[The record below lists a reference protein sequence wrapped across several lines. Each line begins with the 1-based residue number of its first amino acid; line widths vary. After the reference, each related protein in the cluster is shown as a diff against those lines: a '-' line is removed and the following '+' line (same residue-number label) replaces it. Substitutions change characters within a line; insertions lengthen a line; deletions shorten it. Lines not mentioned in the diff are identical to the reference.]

1 MPDSA
6 DILWFKT
13 QFEPQIQAAIAGTPL
28 SVDLVTAIA
37 CQETGSI
44 WSGLR
49 RKGLPVDRI
58 VALCV
63 GDTLDAD
70 KGRAAFP
77 RTRAELEA
85 APRGKEMFA
94 IARQALVDMAEHVPG
109 FAAVAKR
116 PSKFCHGFGVY
127 QLDLQFFRVEPDY
140 FLNRDYEKFELTLGR
155 CVREL

>member
-6 DILWFKT
+6 DILWFKN
-13 QFEPQIQAAIAGTPL
+13 QFEATIRAAVAGTPL
-28 SVDLVTAIA
+28 SVDGVTAIA

-44 WSGLR
+44 WAGLR
-49 RKGLPVDRI
+49 RKGLPVDQI

-94 IARQALVDMAEHVPG
+94 IARQALVEMAQHVPG
-109 FAAVAKR
+109 YAATAKR
-116 PSKFCHGFGVY
+116 PGKFCHGFG
-127 QLDLQFFRVEPDY
+127 
-140 FLNRDYEKFELTLGR
+140 
-155 CVREL
+155 